1 MNSNSQ
7 AGNSFMKLIPV
18 MFAFFVMG
26 FVDLVGIA
34 TNYVKSDFNL
44 SDTLA
49 NLLPSMVFLWFLV
62 LSIPT
67 GLLMNRIGRRK
78 TVIVSLIVTAVS
90 LLLPVIGYSFA
101 IMMVSFCLLGIG
113 NTLLQVSI
121 NPLLSNIV
129 SKEKL
134 ASNITFG
141 QFVKAIAS
149 FLAPIIAGWAA
160 TYFGNWK
167 LLFPIFMVV
176 AILATVLLGL
186 THIKEND
193 DTGEDSAKGS
203 TFLECFSLLGNKLIL
218 LSFIGVMCHV
228 GIDVGFNLT
237 APKVLIER
245 LAMPL
250 EKAGLVVSL
259 YFIFRTTGS
268 FVGSFLLARFS
279 QKAVFGTSVA
289 MMAVAFI
296 GLFFFN
302 SLNMIYVCVALIGL
316 GNSNIFPV
324 ILSSAML
331 SMPEKK
337 NEASALMVMGL
348 IGGTVFP
355 LVMGVASDAVASQ
368 DGALAILLIAV
379 AYLIFLTFSMKKS

>member
-7 AGNSFMKLIPV
+7 NGNSFMKLIPV

-193 DTGEDSAKGS
+193 DTEEDSAKGS